1 MNDVIEE
8 IVWTLSLDRKDL
20 FFCLQSRAV
29 FLLQE
34 GNIFTSVGD
43 RHTPGQ
49 PISWTQSIDY
59 GLQMALSHEHGH
71 SIDEIIHGIF
81 HIYNKNRH
89 VSKFWFLPGQ
99 QVRKAICPHLP
110 LDCLEPVCYL
120 MSTQGAIPW
129 HQQMRAP
136 LNLDYTYYI
145 DMMIQVLRN
154 VFDPDRFDKDKID
167 TILNLNKVLSLL

>member
-43 RHTPGQ
+43 RDVPNQ
-49 PISWTQSIDY
+49 PISWIQSINY
-59 GLQMALSHEHGH
+59 GLQMALSEEHDLH
-71 SIDEIIHGIF
+71 TADIIDDIF
-81 HIYNKNRH
+81 HIYNKNKH
-89 VSKFWFLPGQ
+89 ISGFWFLPGQ
-99 QVRKAICPHLP
+99 MVTKTMCPHLP

-167 TILNLNKVLSLL
+167 TFLNLNKILSLL